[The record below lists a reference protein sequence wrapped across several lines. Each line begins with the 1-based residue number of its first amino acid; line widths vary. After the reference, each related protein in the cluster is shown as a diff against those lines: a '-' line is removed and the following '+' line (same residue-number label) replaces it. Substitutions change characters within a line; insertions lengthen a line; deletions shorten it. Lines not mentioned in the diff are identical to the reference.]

1 MLHFGALNSFGFCL
15 THRLIDKTKVRF
27 PYTSAP
33 YLTYCPYSTSAFP
46 HLFSWCISNS
56 SIRLATWTPG
66 QSELQDV
73 GGAFL
78 ALSNGYTMCIGYF
91 LVNILLQYKS
101 STESSSSLLLSL
113 SPVPNIAVPEIQLRH
128 HCFSAILTIFFIY
141 VAGVTADPLYVAL
154 FFIIFLAWSIGCFFV
169 ANSLS
174 SQMKRNEQIPEP
186 VLEKCQLLAR
196 FLLVQ
201 ITTLVFTV
209 LQLVGNM
216 LHSFP
221 PISYTLSTML
231 PL

>member
-1 MLHFGALNSFGFCL
+1 L
-15 THRLIDKTKVRF
+15 
-27 PYTSAP
+27 
-33 YLTYCPYSTSAFP
+33 
-46 HLFSWCISNS
+46 CISNS
-56 SIRLATWTPG
+56 RLRLATWTPG

-101 STESSSSLLLSL
+101 STESSSLLLS
-113 SPVPNIAVPEIQLRH
+113 PAPKIAVPEIQLRH
-128 HCFSAILTIFFIY
+128 HCFSATLTIFQII
-141 VAGVTADPLYVAL
+141 VASVTVDSLFVAL
-154 FFIIFLAWSIGCFFV
+154 FVIMFQAWSIGCFVV

-174 SQMKRNEQIPEP
+174 SQMKKNEQITEP

-201 ITTLVFTV
+201 ITTIVFTV
-209 LQLVGNM
+209 LQLVGMPNVHREHISCTHLT
-216 LHSFP
+216 LH
-221 PISYTLSTML
+221 

>member
-15 THRLIDKTKVRF
+15 TDRLIDKSKVRF

-33 YLTYCPYSTSAFP
+33 YLTYCPYAFP
-46 HLFSWCISNS
+46 HLFSWRISNS

-101 STESSSSLLLSL
+101 STESSSSLLRSL

-128 HCFSAILTIFFIY
+128 HCFSAILTIFQII
-141 VAGVTADPLYVAL
+141 VAIVTVDTFYVAL
-154 FFIIFLAWSIGCFFV
+154 FVLIFLAWSIGCFFV

-174 SQMKRNEQIPEP
+174 SPMKRNEQIPEP

-201 ITTLVFTV
+201 ITTLVFAV